1 MADSLKKIDRAVYVA
16 LQSAQDDLATP
27 AFTEFRRVS
36 GAPLKSVS
44 YTQSAVVDP
53 SGQAPDQVFEN
64 FTLDAALES
73 EFSDGSVEYLR
84 RAIHGNETLV
94 DVTGTDIAST
104 ALGFD
109 SGASNAFS
117 DLVVGDYFKPSGF
130 VDVSLN
136 VWHRVQT
143 KIDDNNI
150 TTSVAPSSVEPDG
163 ASVTI
168 YSRKTTSGKTR
179 YYDIVQERILDK
191 SQTGDIAYKSFYNGA
206 IDTATVTI
214 GETGI
219 LGFSLNYLFEK
230 KLDQLTEI
238 TGQTDGAEDL
248 SNSYSSALNVA
259 GFFANGLSQTC
270 EFKSMTIEITN
281 QYTADDAAGCSDKL
295 LGKQPINASATISA
309 RALDDNPFKW
319 ITPAENSIDTSFAV
333 HLTSEDKTKDVLIAM
348 DRCKVTDSS
357 LPDADVFVT
366 SDFTALAQGSKNQ
379 DTTITIYTNY

>member
-16 LQSAQDDLATP
+16 LQSAQDDLTTP
-27 AFTEFRRVS
+27 VFTEFRRVS

-53 SGQAPDQVFEN
+53 SGQAPDQVLEN

-104 ALGFD
+104 ATGFN
-109 SGASNAFS
+109 SGASNAFA

-130 VDVSLN
+130 TDPLLN
-136 VWHRVQT
+136 VWSRIET
-143 KIDDNNI
+143 KTDSNNI
-150 TTSVAPSSVEPDG
+150 TTSTAPASVEAAG
-163 ASVTI
+163 ASVVI

-179 YYDIVQERILDK
+179 YYDIVQERIRDT
-191 SQTGDIAYKSFYNGA
+191 SQADDIAYSSFYNGA
-206 IDTATVTI
+206 IDTSTLTI

-219 LGFSLNYLFEK
+219 LGFSLSYLFEK

-238 TGQTDGAEDL
+238 TGQTDGANDL
-248 SNSYSSALNVA
+248 SNSYSSALNVT
-259 GFFANGLSQTC
+259 GYFSNGVSQLC
-270 EFKSMTIEITN
+270 KFKSMTIEITN
-281 QYTADDAAGCSDKL
+281 QYTSDDASGCSDKL

-309 RALDDNPFKW
+309 RALDDNPFQW
-319 ITPAENSIDTSFAV
+319 IAPAESATDTSFAV
-333 HLTSEDKTKDVLIAM
+333 KLSSDDKTKDVLIAM
-348 DRCKVTDSS
+348 DRCKVTDSV
-357 LPDADVFVT
+357 LTDGDVFT
-366 SDFTALAQGSKNQ
+366 TADFTALAQSSNNQ

>member
-16 LQSAQDDLATP
+16 LQSAQDDLTTP
-27 AFTEFRRVS
+27 VFTEFRRVNGS
-36 GAPLKSVS
+36 PVKSVS

-73 EFSDGSVEYLR
+73 EFSDGSVDYLR

-94 DVTGTDIAST
+94 NVSGNDIAST
-104 ALGFD
+104 ASGFN
-109 SGASNAFS
+109 SGASNAFT
-117 DLVVGDYFKPSGF
+117 DLVVGDYFFVSGF
-130 VDVSLN
+130 VDTGLN
-136 VWHRVQT
+136 IWHRIQT
-143 KIDDNNI
+143 KTDANNI
-150 TTSVAPSSVEPDG
+150 TTSVAPSSIEAAGP
-163 ASVTI
+163 SITI

-179 YYDIVQERILDK
+179 YYDIVQERIRDT
-191 SQTGDIAYKSFYNGA
+191 SQVGDIAYKSFYNGA
-206 IDTATVTI
+206 IDSATVTI

-219 LGFSLNYLFEK
+219 LGLSMNYLFEK
-230 KLDQLTEI
+230 KADQLTEL
-238 TGQTDGAEDL
+238 TGQTDGAADT
-248 SNSYSSALNVA
+248 SNSYSSALNVT
-259 GFFANGLSQTC
+259 GFFANGVSQLC

-319 ITPAENSIDTSFAV
+319 VTPAENSTDTSFAV
-333 HLTSEDKTKDVLIAM
+333 KLSNDAKTQDVLIAM
-348 DRCKVTDSS
+348 DRCKVTDST
-357 LPDADVFVT
+357 LPDGDVFVT
-366 SDFTALAQGSKNQ
+366 SDFTAIAQSSNNQ